1 MINLGP
7 ATRVFLA
14 AGPTDM
20 RKGFD
25 GLADLVRHRLEC
37 NPLDGHLYLFCN
49 KRKNRL
55 KALYWDGS
63 GLWVCNKRLER
74 GRFSWPGIEEAAIKV
89 SLQTEELSML
99 LGGIELERTRRK
111 NWWRRSP
118 HEQLKK
124 VA

>member
-14 AGPTDM
+14 AGATDM

-25 GLADLVRHRLEC
+25 TLADLVRHRLEC
-37 NPLDGHLYLFCN
+37 DPLNGHLYLFCN

-63 GLWVCNKRLER
+63 GLWICNKRLER
-74 GRFSWPGIEEAAIKV
+74 GRFSWPAAEESSTRIAL
-89 SLQTEELSML
+89 SNEELSML
-99 LGGIELERTRRK
+99 LGGIELERTRQK
-111 NWWRRSP
+111 DWWRRT
-118 HEQLKK
+118 
-124 VA
+124 A